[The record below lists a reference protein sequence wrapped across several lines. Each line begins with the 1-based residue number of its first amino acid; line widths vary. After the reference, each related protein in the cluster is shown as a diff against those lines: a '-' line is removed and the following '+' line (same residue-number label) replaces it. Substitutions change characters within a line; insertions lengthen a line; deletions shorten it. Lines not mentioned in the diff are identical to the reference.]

1 MAPMRRDRSNADG
14 PPKASIP
21 DIWRGPMRLRVHA
34 LDLGQYR
41 FLDLADARLVAP
53 VECPLLDTLGAQQSS
68 LGQHFEVLA
77 HRRLAHAQLF
87 GDQHTTDAVL
97 DQVAVDLRPEMRLR
111 VFQPLQDEKP
121 PPAGERAHG
130 RHYSQIAN
138 FLITYLMSS
147 VLEPAEDAR

>member
-53 VECPLLDTLGAQQSS
+53 VDCPLLDTLGAQQST
-68 LGQHFEVLA
+68 LGQHFKVLA
-77 HRRLAHAQLF
+77 HRRLAPAQLF
-87 GDQHTTDAVL
+87 SPDHPPTAHL
-97 DQVAVDLRPEMRLR
+97 D
-111 VFQPLQDEKP
+111 P
-121 PPAGERAHG
+121 PPTHPL
-130 RHYSQIAN
+130 S
-138 FLITYLMSS
+138 
-147 VLEPAEDAR
+147 